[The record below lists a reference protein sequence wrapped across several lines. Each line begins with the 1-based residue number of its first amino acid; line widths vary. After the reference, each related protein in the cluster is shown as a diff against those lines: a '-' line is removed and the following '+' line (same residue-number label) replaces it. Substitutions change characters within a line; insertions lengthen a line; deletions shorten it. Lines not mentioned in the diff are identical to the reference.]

1 MSTLKKKDWNE
12 LEFLSWKEFQQM
24 GPAIIQLEI
33 SRISKLTN
41 QFTPETDFYN
51 SLVKARFEL
60 KNFVNCVKETKHGPL
75 PDSSTDHLRN
85 AIMSI
90 SLGESNQDQKANQ
103 TLNYIL
109 TRLNYVYNRIGFVY

>member
-33 SRISKLTN
+33 TRIHKLSN
-41 QFTPETDFYN
+41 QFTSETDFYN

-60 KNFVNCVKETKHGPL
+60 KKFVVCVEETKHGPL
-75 PDSSTDHLRN
+75 PDSGMDHLRN

-90 SLGESNQDQKANQ
+90 SLGESNRDQATNQ

-109 TRLNYVYNRIGFVY
+109 ERLNYVYNRIGFVY

>member
-60 KNFVNCVKETKHGPL
+60 KKFVNCVKETKHGPL